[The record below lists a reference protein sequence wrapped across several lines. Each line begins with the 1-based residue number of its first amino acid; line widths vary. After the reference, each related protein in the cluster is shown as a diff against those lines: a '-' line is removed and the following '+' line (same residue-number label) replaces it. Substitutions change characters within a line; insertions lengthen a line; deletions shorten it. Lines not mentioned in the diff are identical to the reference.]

1 MSSLKGNLASING
14 FKGRLRSL
22 PVKLA
27 QSVATRAAPAMTGL
41 TRGAFDGGRT
51 VYGGTRPGG
60 VRGPLTLEQTGA
72 TKRNL
77 RFHSV
82 GTVVRC
88 VLGTRWAKFLIGK
101 YEILPNGRLPAEW
114 SDRLRALVSSTPA
127 GDL

>member
-1 MSSLKGNLASING
+1 MAGALKGNLASING

-60 VRGPLTLEQTGA
+60 VRGPLTLERTGA
-72 TKRNL
+72 TKRTL
-77 RFHSV
+77 RFTSV

-88 VLGTRWAKFLIGK
+88 VLGPKYARYLIRYG
-101 YEILPNGRLPAEW
+101 ILPNGSLPREW
-114 SDRLRALVSSTPA
+114 SDRLRELVSNTSA
-127 GDL
+127 VDL